1 MSFLRSYYVQQ
12 TPHGSFVM
20 GIGPQ
25 EDPSFNFQS
34 SWQFLE
40 KCCAVICEALP
51 ALRGLRV
58 VRQWAGQY
66 DLSPDRNPVIDEAEQ
81 AKGFYTVCGFSGHGF
96 MVAPRV
102 AILVANHLTGQ
113 EDSLDIR
120 RFSARRY
127 ETGELLL
134 EPAVV

>member
-1 MSFLRSYYVQQ
+1 MS
-12 TPHGSFVM
+12 
-20 GIGPQ
+20 
-25 EDPSFNFQS
+25 
-34 SWQFLE
+34 
-40 KCCAVICEALP
+40 CEALP

>member
-1 MSFLRSYYVQQ
+1 MQVICF
-12 TPHGSFVM
+12 
-20 GIGPQ
+20 
-25 EDPSFNFQS
+25 SFNFKS

-40 KCCAVICEALP
+40 KNCAVMCEALP
-51 ALRGLRV
+51 VLRKLRV

-66 DLSPDRNPVIDEAEQ
+66 DLSPDRNPIIDEARE
-81 AKGFYTVCGFSGHGF
+81 AGGFYSVCGFSGHGF
-96 MVAPRV
+96 MVAPRI
-102 AILVANHLTGQ
+102 AILVANHLTGM
-113 EDSLDIR
+113 EDTMDIS